1 MIIKRLALK
10 YWSIVKTAGINW
22 NNNDPFRQSA
32 VIAFYTIFSL
42 PGLLVIIIN
51 LAGIFLGQEAL
62 THKIYNSTHEYIGDD
77 VAIFIEKIISNSSTN
92 KNLSISNLIS
102 ICTMIYGA
110 TGVFYQIHIS
120 FNITW
125 NILKNEKK
133 KGFLILLKDR
143 LFSFGMI
150 LVVGFLLLV
159 SLIVSTVL
167 SGMQDVIK
175 KLIGTDIIYVFQ
187 LIDIVVS
194 LSLITLLFAAL
205 FKYLP
210 DNKNIKW
217 KDVWLG
223 AFITSILFVT
233 AKLLLS
239 YYFKISDPAST
250 YGAAGSIIAL
260 MLWVSYS
267 SMILLFGAEFT
278 YAHKQYKLANE

>member
-1 MIIKRLALK
+1 MIIKKLVSK
-10 YWSIVKTAGINW
+10 YCSIVKNAGLNW

-77 VAIFIEKIISNSSTN
+77 VAIFIEKIIANSSTS

-102 ICTMIYGA
+102 ICTMLYGA
-110 TGVFYQIHIS
+110 TGVFYQIQIS

-125 NILKNEKK
+125 HVTKREKK
-133 KGFLILLKDR
+133 QGILILLKDR
-143 LFSFGMI
+143 VFSFGMI
-150 LVVGFLLLV
+150 LIVGFLLLV
-159 SLIVSTVL
+159 SLVVSALL
-167 SGMQDVIK
+167 SGMQNIFNQF
-175 KLIGTDIIYVFQ
+175 IGTELVMIFQ
-187 LIDIVVS
+187 IIDITVS

-223 AFITSILFVT
+223 AFITSILFVA

-250 YGAAGSIIAL
+250 YGAAGSLIVL